1 MLTRKSFVIATL
13 SLLAL
18 TAGIALD
25 IPLLAISSIPLI
37 AYLVFSFIF
46 SNNNSKIDLTINH
59 YVDKNRAYEDEP
71 CKVINEIMNNGTTRI
86 DFLDIQDHVPV
97 NLDVSEGSNHHIVS
111 LGQGEKF
118 SFSYS
123 LKPRMYGFYEIGPMA
138 VKQMDSQSTVITT
151 ATLPGTSYL
160 RVLPKIAYVSKFN
173 IRPKRTRNWP
183 GEIVARRVG
192 EGLEFYSLRDYI
204 QGDPVRRINW
214 KAASKYDNRLF
225 TNQFM
230 SELGGDTI
238 IALDARSVSEVGV
251 PPEST
256 VAYSIR
262 AAAIISYRLL
272 RDRNRVGLISL
283 GQSLERVFPGFGR
296 RQFERIQIALSDTK
310 SGETWEIR
318 GLGAFLATFFS
329 TMVQIVVISSL
340 NDEGSLEAIA
350 DIARRGF
357 RVLVISPSPV
367 GIESSFLKRR
377 DFEKQTYAEI
387 AERLLGIQRRNRL
400 NELRQYVTVV
410 DWDVKSLLTD
420 ALQEATYQWNVQR
433 ATQ

>member
-1 MLTRKSFVIATL
+1 VLTRKSFVIATL

-18 TAGIALD
+18 LVGIALD
-25 IPLLAISSIPLI
+25 MPLLTITSIPLI
-37 AYLVFSFIF
+37 AYLFFSFIF
-46 SNNNSKIDLTINH
+46 SNNNNSKNDLTINR

-71 CKVINEIMNNGTTRI
+71 CKVFNEIVNHGPTRI
-86 DFLDIQDHVPV
+86 DFLDILDHVPA
-97 NLDVSEGSNHHIVS
+97 NLAISEGSNHHIVS
-111 LGQGEKF
+111 LGLGEKF

-123 LKPRMYGFYEIGPMA
+123 LKPRMYGFYEIGPVE
-138 VKQMDSQSTVITT
+138 VKQMDSQATVV
-151 ATLPGTSYL
+151 ATSKIPGSGHI

-192 EGLEFYSLRDYI
+192 DGLEFYSLRDYI

-214 KAASKYDNRLF
+214 KAASKYDDRLF

-238 IALDARSVSEVGV
+238 IALDARSISEVGV

-262 AAAIISYRLL
+262 AAAIIAYRLL

-318 GLGAFLATFFS
+318 GLGAFLSTFFS

-340 NDEGSLEAIA
+340 NDEGSLEAIG
-350 DIARRGF
+350 DIAGRGF
-357 RVLVISPSPV
+357 RVLVISPSPT
-367 GIESSFLKRR
+367 GFEGSLLKRK
-377 DFEKQTYAEI
+377 DIGNETFGLGL
-387 AERLLGIQRRNRL
+387 RLLNLQRQNRL

-420 ALQEATYQWNVQR
+420 ALQEATYQWKMQR
-433 ATQ
+433 EAQ